1 MQKLGA
7 SPSDESRPSP
17 VPWRTHVWRDTY
29 ARAHTYPFRPTYK
42 LQYSPEFHKTA
53 SFPFYSFSEGV
64 EGKGCTRCAPFPL
77 MKVSVSPE
85 DTLVAT
91 QRLLRASLNP
101 VVLNFADD
109 TAAGGFVEVGS
120 GAQEESLW
128 RRTNLCSTQLQG
140 FYPLRGEE
148 GAVEGLYTHAVTVF
162 KSPEAD
168 GCKDLTE
175 PWQAAVVSVP
185 AIPYPFLE
193 RGRMGAADTALFRKK
208 IELVLQI
215 AHGQGHDSLVLGAFG
230 CGAWRGPP
238 QQIAELFR
246 EVLREWNGVFREVV
260 FACLHDDAAASMRRG
275 TYRGNYEVFQEV
287 LGGGL

>member
-1 MQKLGA
+1 VRFRLELKGMSGAAGGGVVVQKLGA
-7 SPSDESRPSP
+7 SSTEESRPSP
-17 VPWRTHVWRDTY
+17 TQWRTHVWRDTY

-42 LQYSPEFHKTA
+42 LQYMPEFHKTT
-53 SFPFYSFSEGV
+53 PFS
-64 EGKGCTRCAPFPL
+64 L

-85 DTLVAT
+85 DTLIAA
-91 QRLLRASLNP
+91 QRLLRAGLNP
-101 VVLNFADD
+101 AALNFADD
-109 TAAGGFVEVGS
+109 TAAGGSVDVGS

-128 RRTNLCSTQLQG
+128 RRTNLCSTQLQS

-168 GCKDLTE
+168 GCKDLAE
-175 PWQAAVVSVP
+175 PWQIAVVSVP

-193 RGRMGAADTALFRKK
+193 RGRMGTADTALFRKK
-208 IELVLQI
+208 IELILQI

-260 FACLHDDAAASMRRG
+260 FACLHDEAAVSMRRG
-275 TYRGNYEVFQEV
+275 TYRGNYDVFQEV

>member
-1 MQKLGA
+1 M
-7 SPSDESRPSP
+7 S
-17 VPWRTHVWRDTY
+17 
-29 ARAHTYPFRPTYK
+29 
-42 LQYSPEFHKTA
+42 EFHKTI
-53 SFPFYSFSEGV
+53 PFS
-64 EGKGCTRCAPFPL
+64 L

-85 DTLVAT
+85 DTLIAA
-91 QRLLRASLNP
+91 QRLLRAGLNP
-101 VVLNFADD
+101 TVLNFADD
-109 TAAGGFVEVGS
+109 TAAGGSVEVGS

-128 RRTNLCSTQLQG
+128 RRTNLCSTQLQS
-140 FYPLRGEE
+140 FYPLRSEE

-162 KSPEAD
+162 KSPDAD
-168 GCKDLTE
+168 GCKDLAE
-175 PWQAAVVSVP
+175 SWQVAVVSVP

-215 AHGQGHDSLVLGAFG
+215 AHSQGHDSLVLGAFG

-275 TYRGNYEVFQEV
+275 TYRGNYDVFQEV
-287 LGGGL
+287 LGGGV